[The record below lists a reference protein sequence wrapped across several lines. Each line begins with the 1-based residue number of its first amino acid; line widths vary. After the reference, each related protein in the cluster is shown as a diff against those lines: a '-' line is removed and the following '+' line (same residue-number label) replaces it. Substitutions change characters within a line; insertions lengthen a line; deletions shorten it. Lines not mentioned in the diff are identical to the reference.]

1 MTGTTIPTVPA
12 ELDHVIFAGPD
23 LAEAVTAVERLTG
36 VRAAPGG
43 KHPTG
48 TANALI
54 AFTRG
59 GQRVPHY
66 LEVIGPDP
74 EGSTPASEIAAF
86 GIAGR
91 SAPAVATFAIHPDD
105 IDAVAAR
112 AAAAGVSLGE
122 IRPLSRRT
130 PTGELLEWRLTRGEG
145 RDPDPAVPFLID
157 WGATAQPGLGDLPT
171 VELLGLRVEHP
182 EPEVLA
188 AKYATLG
195 IEVDVLA
202 ADQVAIVARVQGPH
216 GPVELR

>member
-1 MTGTTIPTVPA
+1 MTDTGSIPA
-12 ELDHVIFAGPD
+12 ALDHVIVAGPD
-23 LAEAVTAVERLTG
+23 LAEAIAAVEDLTG

-74 EGSTPASEIAAF
+74 DGTTPASEITTF

-91 SAPAVATFAIHPDD
+91 TAPAVATFAIHPEDFEGT
-105 IDAVAAR
+105 AAR
-112 AAAAGVSLGE
+112 AAESGVSLGE

-130 PTGELLEWRLTRGEG
+130 PAGELLQWRLTRGED

-157 WGATAQPGLGDLPT
+157 WGTTAQPGLGDLPT
-171 VELLGLRVEHP
+171 VELLGLHVEHP
-182 EPEVLA
+182 EPGVLA
-188 AKYATLG
+188 AKYAALG
-195 IEVDVLA
+195 VQVEVVPA
-202 ADQVAIVARVQGPH
+202 AQVAIVATVQGPD
-216 GPVELR
+216 GPVQLR